1 MTDDGD
7 AARPREAALAIP
19 PERWRA
25 LGHGLVDR
33 LADELARLRERP
45 IANGASPATVRSALD
60 AARGLPAHGEDA
72 GALID
77 HATTLLFEHATH
89 AGHPRFHGYIAGTP
103 APIGVLAELLAAA
116 LNTNLALWRAA
127 PMASEIEAQTMRW
140 LAELVGYPATAAVP
154 GLLTSGGSAANA
166 IALQL
171 ALQRALPRYADDGIG
186 PAQPRVYASEATHG
200 WLGRAVEQ
208 AGLGRRAVASIA
220 TDARQRLRLDALA
233 AAVAADRAAGRLPLM
248 VVGNAGT
255 VGSGAV
261 DPLAALGALCQRE
274 ALWFHIDGAYGAPAA
289 SLLGSAHAAA
299 LGDAAADLGALHA
312 ADSLALDPH
321 KWLYAPI
328 EAGAL
333 LVREPHRLV
342 EAYGRERP
350 DYYAAPDLA
359 DARDA
364 TATDFHALGPQNT
377 RGFRALK
384 VWLALRMAGRD
395 GYRQMLADDI
405 ALAARLV
412 DAVRARVPL
421 VASLHQLSV
430 ASLRL
435 DFDGAR
441 DDTTRDARHDALI
454 AAVQRSG
461 IAWVGAGR
469 LDGRRGLRACITN
482 FQTGAADID
491 ATAALIA
498 RLAARPAG

>member
-1 MTDDGD
+1 MTDHN
-7 AARPREAALAIP
+7 AAGSTRAAALAIP
-19 PERWRA
+19 HERWRE

-33 LADELARLRERP
+33 LTDELTRLPDRP
-45 IANGASPATVRSALD
+45 ITTDASPAAVRTALD
-60 AARGLPAHGEDA
+60 AARGMPARGEEP
-72 GALID
+72 GALLD

-89 AGHPRFHGYIAGTP
+89 TTHPRFHGYIAGAP

-140 LAELVGYPATAAVP
+140 LAELVGFRATTEVP

-171 ALQRALPRYADDGIG
+171 ALHRALPRWAEDGVG
-186 PAQPRVYASEATHG
+186 SAQPRVYASEATHG

-208 AGLGRRAVASIA
+208 AGLGRRAIAWVAS
-220 TDARQRLRLDALA
+220 DERHRLRVDALA
-233 AAVAADRAAGRLPLM
+233 AAIADDRKAGRLPLM

-255 VGSGAV
+255 VGCGAV
-261 DPLAALGALCQRE
+261 DPLETMAALCRRE
-274 ALWFHIDGAYGAPAA
+274 GLWCHVDGAYGAPAA
-289 SLLGSAHAAA
+289 CLVGSVHGVA
-299 LGDAAADLGALHA
+299 LGDAASDLGALHA

-333 LVREPHRLV
+333 LVREPERLAA
-342 EAYGRERP
+342 AYGRERP
-350 DYYAAPDLA
+350 DYYAAPDPA
-359 DARDA
+359 DEA
-364 TATDFHALGPQNT
+364 TVDFHALGPQNT

-395 GYRQMLADDI
+395 GYRQMIAGDI
-405 ALAARLV
+405 ALATRMI
-412 DAVRARVPL
+412 DAVRSRVPL
-421 VASLHQLSV
+421 AESLQQLSI

-435 DFDGAR
+435 DFGVAHDA
-441 DDTTRDARHDALI
+441 DARHDALI

-461 IAWVGAGR
+461 VAWVGAGR
-469 LDGRRGLRACITN
+469 LGARRTLRACIAN
-482 FQTGAADID
+482 FQTGEADVD

-498 RLAARPAG
+498 TLAKQPLR